1 MNFMNNNEMNIIVK
15 TKKSKYD
22 IPTQCMYAYDELK
35 KLQGMGI
42 ASKESGIMDCYSR
55 VTFNNAGVYND
66 AEAFYDGITG
76 FYDILFDNDVEKG
89 KEQIISSLSGIES
102 EDIEQVLK
110 NWNNDVNQGIKTS
123 SLNQYEFARNNSS
136 NPKYELFTKEEI
148 EHYISN
154 YTQGRQI

>member
-1 MNFMNNNEMNIIVK
+1 MNNNEMNIIVK

-55 VTFNNAGVYND
+55 LTFSNAGVYND
-66 AEAFYDGITG
+66 AEAFYNGITG
-76 FYDILFDNDVEKG
+76 CYNILLYNAVQEG
-89 KEQIISSLSGIES
+89 KEQIIASLSGVES
-102 EDIEQVLK
+102 EDIEKVLK
-110 NWNNDVNQGIKTS
+110 NWNNDVNQGIKMS
-123 SLNQYEFARNNSS
+123 PINQHEFARNNSS
-136 NPKYELFTKEEI
+136 NQKYELFTKEEI